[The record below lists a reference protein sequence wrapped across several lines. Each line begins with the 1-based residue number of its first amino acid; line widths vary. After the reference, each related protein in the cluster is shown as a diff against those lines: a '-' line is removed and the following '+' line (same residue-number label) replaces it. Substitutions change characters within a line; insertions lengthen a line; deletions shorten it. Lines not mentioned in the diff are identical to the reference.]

1 MPMTADPRPL
11 IMQPMTTRA
20 IQAESEPE
28 HEGEEQEPEHEVLHG
43 CGRRPHAA
51 SVTSRSVTGSNL
63 LPGYRGR

>member
-1 MPMTADPRPL
+1 MRNSTKPMTADHRPL

-28 HEGEEQEPEHEVLHG
+28 HESEEQEPEHEVLRG

-51 SVTSRSVTGSNL
+51 SVT
-63 LPGYRGR
+63 